1 MAIEFNFP
9 EKIAL
14 PNRQWLKS
22 FIESIF
28 KKETKKAG
36 SISFVFCSDAY
47 ILDINKSFLNHDY
60 YTDIITFELSDPGAA
75 MVDAEIYISIDT
87 VRDNAKTFN
96 TSIRKELHRVI
107 FHGILH
113 LCGYKDKT
121 TAEKKLMTQK
131 EDHYLA
137 QYFEGST

>member
-9 EKIAL
+9 EKVTL
-14 PNRQWLKS
+14 KDRQLLKS
-22 FIESIF
+22 FIESLF
-28 KKETKKAG
+28 KKERKKPD

-47 ILDINKSFLNHDY
+47 ILEINKSFLNHHY

-75 MVDAEIYISIDT
+75 IVDAEIYISVDT
-87 VRDNAKTFN
+87 VRDNAKIFK
-96 TSIRKELHRVI
+96 TSITQELHRVI

-121 TAEKKLMTQK
+121 GVDKKLMTQK
-131 EDHYLA
+131 EDQYLI
-137 QYFEGST
+137 QYFKGST